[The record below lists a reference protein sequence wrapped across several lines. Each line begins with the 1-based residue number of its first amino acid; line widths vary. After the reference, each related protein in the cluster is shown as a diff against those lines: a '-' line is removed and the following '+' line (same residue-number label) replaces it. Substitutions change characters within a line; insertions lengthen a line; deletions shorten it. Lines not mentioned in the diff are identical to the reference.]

1 MENII
6 HTIIPWHVIPS
17 LLRVNPC
24 EQPQEYEPSVLMQI
38 SEQICLPSKHSSISK
53 FKNPWL

>member
-6 HTIIPWHVIPS
+6 YNYIIPRHVIPS

-24 EQPQEYEPSVLMQI
+24 EQPQEYEPSVLMQM
-38 SEQICLPSKHSSISK
+38 SEQIWVPS
-53 FKNPWL
+53 